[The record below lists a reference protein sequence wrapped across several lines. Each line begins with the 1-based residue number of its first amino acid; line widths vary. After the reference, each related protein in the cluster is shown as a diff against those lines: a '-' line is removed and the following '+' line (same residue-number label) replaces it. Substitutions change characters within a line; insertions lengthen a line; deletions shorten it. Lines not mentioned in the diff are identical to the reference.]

1 MAKELSNRHEAVIDY
16 MLDNPEEPKNKVAGI
31 FGYTVQYF
39 YTMTATDVFK
49 KALSDRREMRRGRV
63 DCAIIDLASEGVM
76 QALKKVNTVLTS
88 DAASPQFALDAA
100 DTLMK
105 RLGYGAPIQAGSPK
119 VQVNVQQNVTP
130 SELLEA
136 QQRAKEVYQQPAPP
150 PLPPPSEELTEH
162 FEDVPPS
169 LLGLLE
175 GSEYEKLVHDT
186 ESVEAAAEADVAAE
200 GESGRRETV
209 VLPAEQPAN
218 PD

>member
-1 MAKELSNRHEAVIDY
+1 
-16 MLDNPEEPKNKVAGI
+16 
-31 FGYTVQYF
+31 
-39 YTMTATDVFK
+39 
-49 KALSDRREMRRGRV
+49 
-63 DCAIIDLASEGVM
+63 
-76 QALKKVNTVLTS
+76 
-88 DAASPQFALDAA
+88 
-100 DTLMK
+100 MK

-200 GESGRRETV
+200 GESGRCETV
-209 VLPAEQPAN
+209 VLPAEQSTN